1 MSNLWI
7 AQAGAWNFIAVTRSG
22 ITYTF
27 YREAISDGI
36 INDGTAIP
44 NTNAP
49 LTIGWAEEY
58 ATFDG
63 ALDDVRIYNRALSG
77 AEITALYNE

>member
-1 MSNLWI
+1 MWSRFGSL
-7 AQAGAWNFIAVTRSG
+7 RSPRLHH
-22 ITYTF
+22 TP
-27 YREAISDGI
+27 
-36 INDGTAIP
+36 AIP
-44 NTNAP
+44 NLQKKCYTNAISGDIINNVTVVSDADAP
-49 LTIGWAEEY
+49 LTIGWSEEY